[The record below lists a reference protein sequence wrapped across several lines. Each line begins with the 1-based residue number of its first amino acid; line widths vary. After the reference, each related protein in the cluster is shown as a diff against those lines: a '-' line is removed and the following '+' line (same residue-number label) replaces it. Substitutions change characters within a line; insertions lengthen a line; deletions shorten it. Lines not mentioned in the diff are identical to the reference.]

1 MSAEYETLAAEIEK
15 LPLPKIGEF
24 VKFLEERWGVT
35 AAAPMAMPMMM
46 AGGGAAVEA
55 AEEQTEFEV
64 MLTDV
69 GAEKIKVIKAVRE
82 VNPTLGLKEAKD
94 VVEAAPAAI
103 ASGVNKEE
111 AERAKKILEEAGAKV
126 TIK

>member
-1 MSAEYETLAAEIEK
+1 MASFDAIIEQLDKLTLPEAAE
-15 LPLPKIGEF
+15 L
-24 VKFLEERWGVT
+24 VKKLEEHWGVS
-35 AAAPMAMPMMM
+35 AAAPMMMGAMPM
-46 AGGGAAVEA
+46 AGGAAAAVEA
-55 AEEQTEFEV
+55 VEQTEFEV
-64 MLTDV
+64 VLSDV

-94 VVEAAPAAI
+94 VVEAAPSSI

-111 AERAKKILEEAGAKV
+111 AERAKKILEDAGAKV